1 MSSIAERL
9 KQTRQRQTVGR
20 ESEIAVLTGALDASE
35 LPFVVLSVVGPGGI
49 GKTVLLR
56 ALAEVCEGRG
66 VVHRQI
72 DGRLLEST
80 PESLE
85 MALAGVGSSGGREV
99 VLIDGFEALA
109 ALEGWLREIYL
120 PNLSGEVL
128 FVLAGR
134 VPLSIGWR
142 TDAAWQE
149 LLQMLPLRNLAPD
162 AARQYLVG
170 RGLSGDALDGAL
182 RFTHGYPLALA
193 LVAEVHQQKGSVAL
207 GPEPPP
213 DVVQTL
219 LERFVEDV
227 PTPEHRAALEVCAL
241 LRSTTEPILARILE
255 RPEAHALFDWL
266 RGLSFIEP
274 GLPGVHP
281 QEVARESLLADLRWR
296 SPDRYADL
304 HRRARAAFQEGLS
317 QASEVDQLRILWDYI
332 FLHRDNPVAR
342 QAFLF
347 QDSTGV
353 YPDRTLPTDLGA
365 LQELVESFEGAASA
379 RILTRWWG
387 DHAATI
393 TVYRASGRDTTPQ
406 GFLLCLALD
415 PLSDDESD
423 PAVRAALSHLKSHAP
438 LRRGETATL
447 FRFWMAQETY
457 HSLSPVQSQI
467 LVGVIRHYL
476 MTPGLAYTLFPVRD
490 PAFWGPLL
498 EYSEYVRAPD
508 ADFATGESTFAVFVH
523 DWRVQTPALWLDVLA
538 EKELT
543 GHAAQV
549 ATSARPA
556 AVSTPVVLSEEEF
569 ARAVRSDLKSLA
581 RGEEPVR
588 SPLLRARVVAERI
601 RGGEVSLAERASAL
615 KSLLRETIQ
624 SLEGHPRRDRAYR
637 ALLHTMLRPAPS
649 QEKAAEILD
658 LPFSTYRRHLGEGIE
673 LVVQALWLQE
683 IGTALK

>member
-1 MSSIAERL
+1 MARIAERL

-20 ESEIAVLTGALDASE
+20 ESEIAVLTDALDAPE
-35 LPFVVLSVVGPGGI
+35 LPFVVLSIVGPGGI

-56 ALAEVCEGRG
+56 ALAGICEGRG
-66 VVHRQI
+66 LVHRQL
-72 DGRLLEST
+72 DGRLIEPT

-85 MALAGVGSSGGREV
+85 AALAGVGSSGGREV
-99 VLIDGFEALA
+99 VLLDGFEALA

-120 PNLSGEVL
+120 PNLSGEAL

-142 TDAAWQE
+142 TDSAWQE
-149 LLQMLPLRNLAPD
+149 LIQTLPLRNLAPD
-162 AARQYLVG
+162 ASRQYLEG
-170 RGLSGDALDGAL
+170 RGLSGDALESAL

-207 GPEPPP
+207 GPDPPP

-219 LERFVEDV
+219 LERFLEDV
-227 PTPEHRAALEVCAL
+227 PSSEHRAALEVGAL
-241 LRSTTEPILARILE
+241 LRVTTEPLLARILE

-266 RGLSFIEP
+266 RSLSFIEP
-274 GLPGVHP
+274 GLPGVYP

-304 HRRARAAFQEGLS
+304 HRRARAAFQDGLT
-317 QASEVDQLRILWDYI
+317 QASEADQLRILWDYI
-332 FLHRDNPVAR
+332 FLHRDNPIAR

-353 YPDRTLPTDLGA
+353 YPDRALPEDLRV
-365 LQELVESFEGAASA
+365 LQGLVQGFEGEESA
-379 RILTRWWG
+379 RWLLRWW
-387 DHAATI
+387 DDPAATF
-393 TVYRASGRDTTPQ
+393 TVYRSSGRDTTPQ

-415 PLSDDESD
+415 KIEDEESD
-423 PAVRAALSHLKSHAP
+423 PAARAAYTHLKTHAP

-447 FRFWMAQETY
+447 FRFWMARETY

-476 MTPGLAYTLFPVRD
+476 TTPGLAYTLFPVRD
-490 PAFWGPLL
+490 AAFWGPLL
-498 EYSEYVRAPD
+498 EYSEYARASD
-508 ADFATGESTFAVFVH
+508 ADFTTDNQLFSVFAH
-523 DWRVQTPALWLDVLA
+523 DWRTQTPAAWLDVLA
-538 EKELT
+538 EKELA

-549 ATSARPA
+549 ATSARPTL
-556 AVSTPVVLSEEEF
+556 VSTPVVLSEEEF

-581 RGEEPVR
+581 RGEELIR
-588 SPLLRARVVAERI
+588 SPLLRARVVAERL
-601 RGGEVSLAERASAL
+601 RGGEVGLAERASAL

-683 IGTALK
+683 IGNALK